1 MPSHRG
7 TQATYHMDEE
17 GEESQ
22 LPALRGTS
30 LGGKGQVGLRVC
42 LLYDLILN
50 PLPLVLPPLGHFGSG
65 RMADSEQV
73 VTTCLS
79 SGR

>member
-42 LLYDLILN
+42 LLLDLVLN
-50 PLPLVLPPLGHFGSG
+50 PLPLVSLLWGILEAGGWLTQSK
-65 RMADSEQV
+65 
-73 VTTCLS
+73 L
-79 SGR
+79 

>member
-22 LPALRGTS
+22 LPALRGMS
-30 LGGKGQVGLRVC
+30 SGLRGKAGLRVF
-42 LLYDLILN
+42 LPQGLVLN
-50 PLPLVLPPLGHFGSG
+50 PLPLVSLPRGLWEAGG
-65 RMADSEQV
+65 
-73 VTTCLS
+73 
-79 SGR
+79 

>member
-1 MPSHRG
+1 
-7 TQATYHMDEE
+7 MDEE

-22 LPALRGTS
+22 LPALRGTC

-42 LLYDLILN
+42 LLLDLALN
-50 PLPLVLPPLGHFGSG
+50 PLSLVSLLWGILEAGG
-65 RMADSEQV
+65 WLADPEQV
-73 VTTCLS
+73 VTTRLS